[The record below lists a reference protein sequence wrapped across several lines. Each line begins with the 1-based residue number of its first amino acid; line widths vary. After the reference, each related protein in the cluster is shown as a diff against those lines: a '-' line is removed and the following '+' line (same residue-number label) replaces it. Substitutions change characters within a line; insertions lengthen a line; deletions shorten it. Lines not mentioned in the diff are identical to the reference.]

1 MDLIYVLAICILLF
15 LLGNFVVFAEIMKM
29 LRVITEFLRE
39 NPENHGAEP
48 LRMFDFSADK
58 EKKSQNKTK
67 KPTDR
72 AEQWMKAREIAS
84 RR

>member
-1 MDLIYVLAICILLF
+1 MDWIYVLAVCILIF
-15 LLGNFVVFAEIMKM
+15 LAGNFVFLSEIANFM
-29 LRVITEFLRE
+29 RIITGYLLENRE
-39 NPENHGAEP
+39 IHEVEP
-48 LRMFDFSADK
+48 LKMFDFSAHK

-72 AEQWMKAREIAS
+72 AEQWMKARETAS

>member
-1 MDLIYVLAICILLF
+1 MDWIYVLAACILLF
-15 LLGNFVVFAEIMKM
+15 LVGNFVFLLEITKFM
-29 LRVITEFLRE
+29 RIFTEFLRE
-39 NPENHGAEP
+39 NHEIHEVEP

-58 EKKSQNKTK
+58 EKKSRNKTK

-72 AEQWMKAREIAS
+72 AEQWMKAREDAS

>member
-1 MDLIYVLAICILLF
+1 MDLIYILAICILLF

-29 LRVITEFLRE
+29 LRAITEFLRE
-39 NPENHGAEP
+39 NREFHEAEP
-48 LRMFDFSADK
+48 LKMFDFSADK